1 MTEAQL
7 NSVIESKNLNIESL
21 TQLVFEL
28 QEEVQ
33 LQKSYVNLYKEKSK
47 HYSKTAAYEMKMK
60 NAYKKSYREADM
72 KNN

>member
-1 MTEAQL
+1 MTKAQL

-33 LQKSYVNLYKEKSK
+33 LQKSYVNLYKEESK

-60 NAYKKSYREADM
+60 NAYKKCYREADM